1 MNIKKLIEYALS
13 VPKSLYVSYR
23 LVGGKGFYKLPILVC
38 YNTKL
43 LSLKGHVE
51 LMGGK
56 IRWFEIRFW

>member
-23 LVGGKGFYKLPILVC
+23 LVGVKDFNKLPILVR

-51 LMGGK
+51 LMGG
-56 IRWFEIRFW
+56 E